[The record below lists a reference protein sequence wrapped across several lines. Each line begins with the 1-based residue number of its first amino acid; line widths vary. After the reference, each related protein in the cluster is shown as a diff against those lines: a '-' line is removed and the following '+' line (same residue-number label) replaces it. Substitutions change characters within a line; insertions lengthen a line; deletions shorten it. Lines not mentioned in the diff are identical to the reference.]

1 MRESN
6 IKRNE
11 IIAIILAR
19 SGSKS
24 IKHKNLKKL
33 KDRPLISWAIEACR
47 KSKMI
52 KKIFFCTDS
61 IRYGK
66 IAKKYGAH
74 EVIIRP
80 KILSLDSTPDLKTL
94 KFAIKKIKD
103 KGENPSIIAHIRPT
117 TPFRKIKVFD
127 NAIKK
132 FLKSKKASSL
142 RTVHEM
148 PETAY
153 KSYEIDPKKKKLK
166 TLKNLKIDIE
176 MTNFPRQEFTKTY
189 SANGLIDIYRTE
201 IILKKNKLLGK
212 NPTYY
217 ITNFTHEIDS
227 LDQLRYLKYLS
238 KNRKIIS

>member
-80 KILSLDSTPDLKTL
+80 KILSLDSTPDLKIQSKEVSKVFSPSIL
-94 KFAIKKIKD
+94 SLMDPQIKKIKD
-103 KGENPSIIAHIRPT
+103 SILLGQKVKI
-117 TPFRKIKVFD
+117 PFF
-127 NAIKK
+127 N
-132 FLKSKKASSL
+132 
-142 RTVHEM
+142 
-148 PETAY
+148 
-153 KSYEIDPKKKKLK
+153 
-166 TLKNLKIDIE
+166 LKNEVVWGATSMIIS
-176 MTNFPRQEFTKTY
+176 EFK
-189 SANGLIDIYRTE
+189 N
-201 IILKKNKLLGK
+201 ILKGV
-212 NPTYY
+212 
-217 ITNFTHEIDS
+217 I
-227 LDQLRYLKYLS
+227 
-238 KNRKIIS
+238 